1 MTDDIVSR
9 LRDTGFCGV
18 RAQQE
23 AADEIER
30 LRLACHFLAGWIS
43 YHDRTIDAKEAV
55 ATAYDK
61 AGQYV

>member
-1 MTDDIVSR
+1 MNDDIVTR

-30 LRLACHFLAGWIS
+30 LRLACHYLAGWIS
-43 YHDRTIDAKEAV
+43 CHEHDIDPKQV
-55 ATAYDK
+55 VQTAYET
-61 AGQYV
+61 AVRYV